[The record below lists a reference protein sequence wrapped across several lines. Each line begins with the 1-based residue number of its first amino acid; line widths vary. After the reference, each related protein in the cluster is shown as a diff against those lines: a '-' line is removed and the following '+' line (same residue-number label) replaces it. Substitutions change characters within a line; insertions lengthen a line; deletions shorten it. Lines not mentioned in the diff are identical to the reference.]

1 MTDVRFNKTL
11 IWLNALVP
19 LALLGYDAARGQLG
33 ANPVEFFLR
42 TTGVLT
48 LLCLLTTL
56 AITPLR
62 KLTGSNQLI
71 KYRRTIALFAF
82 FYGCIHLSTYFVFD
96 RGLSLSGTVADVIE
110 RPFVAL
116 GMAAFLMMVPL
127 AATSTNAMIKRL
139 GGKRWQRLHRLIYL
153 TGILAGYPFLDDS
166 KVGRFLSRSF
176 RLRAGGAV
184 GLQGI
189 FATDAEIY
197 CQEINGLKRVLPRYF
212 FQRSG
217 DNRRP
222 LSLPYGT
229 SHVSATA
236 ISDRFDPLT
245 FRRDRSGA
253 HHGNSL

>member
-153 TGILAGYPFLDDS
+153 TGILGVIHFWMIVKSDVFYPAVFACVLAVLLGYR
-166 KVGRFLSRSF
+166 VYSR
-176 RLRAGGAV
+176 LMPKYIA
-184 GLQGI
+184 
-189 FATDAEIY
+189 
-197 CQEINGLKRVLPRYF
+197 KR
-212 FQRSG
+212 S
-217 DNRRP
+217 
-222 LSLPYGT
+222 
-229 SHVSATA
+229 TA
-236 ISDRFDPLT
+236 
-245 FRRDRSGA
+245 
-253 HHGNSL
+253 